1 MSDKGIGKPLIVPVF
16 IPNQGCPHRCIFC
29 HQERITSQSA
39 HSLSPSTIREILD
52 TAVKSPRFNG
62 ARSREVAFYGGTFTR
77 LPKSRMTA
85 YLDTV
90 KPYIDSG
97 LFQSVR
103 ISTRP
108 DALDPERLALLSRF
122 KVSTVELGT
131 QSMNDDVLRLSKR
144 GHTAGDTVEAVLL
157 LKKHDFRVGI
167 QLMPGLPGDSE
178 ERFLKTV
185 ERVVELQPDMARL
198 YPSVVIRGTEMADLF
213 LEKRYQPLS
222 LEDAV
227 RICEESCTRLE
238 NCGIPVI
245 RIGLMSSPTLLE
257 EGQILGGP
265 WHRAFGF
272 LVRSRIHQ
280 KTIEAFLPEPGRAGK
295 IRLFAV
301 PREIP
306 LVRGYR
312 NRGLRLIE
320 EKTGAEVESVVP
332 DESVEPGE
340 IRWESL

>member
-1 MSDKGIGKPLIVPVF
+1 MSDKRNAKPLIVPLF

-39 HSLSPSTIREILD
+39 HTLKPSTIRDILD
-52 TAVKSPRFNG
+52 TAIKSPHFKG
-62 ARSREVAFYGGTFTR
+62 ARPREIAFYGGTFTR
-77 LPKSRMTA
+77 LPKSRMTS
-85 YLDTV
+85 YLDAV
-90 KPYIDSG
+90 KPYIDCG
-97 LFQSVR
+97 LFQSIR

-108 DALDPERLALLSRF
+108 DALDTERLALLSRYG
-122 KVSTVELGT
+122 VSTVELGA
-131 QSMNDDVLRLSKR
+131 QSMNDEVLVLSKR
-144 GHTAGDTVEAVLL
+144 GHSARDTVEAVRL
-157 LKKHDFRVGI
+157 LKLHDFRVGI

-178 ERFLKTV
+178 ERFLQTID
-185 ERVVELQPDMARL
+185 RVIELRPDMARL
-198 YPSVVIRGTEMADLF
+198 YPSIVIRGTEMAGLF
-213 LEKRYQPLS
+213 LAQKYRPLC

-238 NCGIPVI
+238 HCGIPVI

-272 LVRSRIHQ
+272 LVRSGIYQ
-280 KTIEAFLPEPGRAGK
+280 KKIEAFLPEPGRVRK
-295 IRLFAV
+295 IRLFVV

-312 NRGLRLIE
+312 NRGLQRIE
-320 EKTGAEVESVVP
+320 DRTGAEVVGVVP
-332 DESVEPGE
+332 DESLEPGE
-340 IRWESL
+340 IRWVPL